1 MLQKY
6 QDFVL
11 DSMFESLLLLESK
24 VVFSDRFKSILNSI
38 PNNKVKDALLNLNSS
53 DQDLNLIQNY
63 FDISKNNKEEI
74 TFIQDRRAQQIL
86 GNEPV
91 KFITTDSVGSSYLT
105 FNKKGDVYVNRVI
118 FEALG
123 FDPDSVPH
131 IVPGSDVVGEIL
143 AETPSR
149 KTSGKI
155 YVLFKWGENNLCV
168 LNKNSVIHY
177 DDRFDRIWALSRN
190 PIRIGRAVNSLLSA
204 AKIQVTDQELEQFIN
219 SYKSAWDIL
228 NDAFLK
234 FDIVQGREI
243 AHWYHIDN
251 YEDRGK
257 STLGNSCMAEVD
269 SDYFDIYVYNPDVC
283 SLVILYSD
291 QGRLIDGKWTSRLI
305 KGRALLWKTTSGE
318 MFMDRIYYNY
328 ESDVD
333 LFKQFAERNN
343 WWCKR
348 SQDSSEDFT
357 AMLGTKIITPHF
369 TVQLKSAD
377 HEYYPYVD
385 TLCYLKKEDKRISN
399 KRDSMDWEMRST
411 EGNHWEI

>member
-155 YVLFKWGENNLCV
+155 QYV
-168 LNKNSVIHY
+168 
-177 DDRFDRIWALSRN
+177 
-190 PIRIGRAVNSLLSA
+190 
-204 AKIQVTDQELEQFIN
+204 
-219 SYKSAWDIL
+219 
-228 NDAFLK
+228 
-234 FDIVQGREI
+234 
-243 AHWYHIDN
+243 
-251 YEDRGK
+251 
-257 STLGNSCMAEVD
+257 
-269 SDYFDIYVYNPDVC
+269 
-283 SLVILYSD
+283 
-291 QGRLIDGKWTSRLI
+291 
-305 KGRALLWKTTSGE
+305 
-318 MFMDRIYYNY
+318 
-328 ESDVD
+328 
-333 LFKQFAERNN
+333 
-343 WWCKR
+343 
-348 SQDSSEDFT
+348 
-357 AMLGTKIITPHF
+357 
-369 TVQLKSAD
+369 
-377 HEYYPYVD
+377 
-385 TLCYLKKEDKRISN
+385 
-399 KRDSMDWEMRST
+399 
-411 EGNHWEI
+411 